1 MHRKHKT
8 RGGTQMNI
16 LANVKPREEKT
27 ILSDE
32 ESVQAFQL
40 GDEVAFNLLVKKY
53 EYLVCSKVKVYFLLG
68 GDREDLLQEA
78 KLGLYKAARDFRIEG
93 KSSFRGFAEL
103 CITRQLITAI
113 KAGNRQKHS
122 PLNNAL
128 SLNISRNSKRA
139 EDDITLMEILPHPQ
153 TVCPEKAAVESENKR
168 EREQILQEILSVT
181 EQNVFALYM
190 NGQTYMQISKK
201 LDLSHKT
208 VDNALCRIKK
218 KMRHRMK
225 YLYLQESS

>member
-1 MHRKHKT
+1 
-8 RGGTQMNI
+8 MNM
-16 LANVKPREEKT
+16 LVDVKPRENKT

-32 ESVQAFQL
+32 EIVQEFQQ
-40 GDEVAFNLLVKKY
+40 GDDDAFNILVKKY
-53 EYLVCSKVKVYFLLG
+53 EYLVCLKVKMYFLLG

-78 KLGLYKAARDFRIEG
+78 KLGLYKATRDFKIEG

-103 CITRQLITAI
+103 CITRQLITVI

-139 EDDITLMEILPHPQ
+139 EDDITLMEMLPHPHA
-153 TVCPEKAAVESENKR
+153 VSPEKAAVESENKR
-168 EREQILQEILSVT
+168 EREQILQEILST
-181 EQNVFALYM
+181 IEQDVFSLYM
-190 NGQTYMQISKK
+190 KGQTYMQIAKN
-201 LDLSHKT
+201 LHLPQKT
-208 VDNALCRIKK
+208 VDNALYRIKK
-218 KMRHRMK
+218 KMKNQMK

>member
-1 MHRKHKT
+1 
-8 RGGTQMNI
+8 MNM
-16 LANVKPREEKT
+16 LANVKLGEEKP

-32 ESVQAFQL
+32 EIVQAFQW
-40 GDEVAFNLLVKKY
+40 GDEDAFNLLVKKY

-78 KLGLYKAARDFRIEG
+78 KLGLYKATRDFRTEG

-139 EDDITLMEILPHPQ
+139 KDDDISLIEILPHPHA
-153 TVCPEKAAVESENKR
+153 VSPEKAAIESENKR
-168 EREQILQEILSVT
+168 EREQILQEILSPI
-181 EQNVFALYM
+181 EQDVFALYLK
-190 NGQTYMQISKK
+190 GQTYIQISQN
-201 LDLSHKT
+201 LHLPQKT
-208 VDNALCRIKK
+208 VDNALYRIKK
-218 KMRHRMK
+218 KMKHQMK

>member
-1 MHRKHKT
+1 
-8 RGGTQMNI
+8 MNM
-16 LANVKPREEKT
+16 LVDVKPRENKT

-32 ESVQAFQL
+32 EIVQEFQQ
-40 GDEVAFNLLVKKY
+40 GDDDAFNVLVKKY
-53 EYLVCSKVKVYFLLG
+53 EYLVCLKVKMYFLLG

-78 KLGLYKAARDFRIEG
+78 KLGLYKATRDFKIEG

-103 CITRQLITAI
+103 CITRQLITVI

-139 EDDITLMEILPHPQ
+139 EDDITLMEMLPHPHA
-153 TVCPEKAAVESENKR
+153 VSPEKAAVESENKR
-168 EREQILQEILSVT
+168 EREQILQEILST
-181 EQNVFALYM
+181 IEQDVFSLYM
-190 NGQTYMQISKK
+190 KGQTYMQIAKN
-201 LDLSHKT
+201 LHLPQKT
-208 VDNALCRIKK
+208 VDNALYRIKK
-218 KMRHRMK
+218 KMKNQMK

>member
-1 MHRKHKT
+1 
-8 RGGTQMNI
+8 MNM
-16 LANVKPREEKT
+16 LVDVKPRENKT

-32 ESVQAFQL
+32 EIVQEFQQ
-40 GDEVAFNLLVKKY
+40 GDDDAFNVLVKKY
-53 EYLVCSKVKVYFLLG
+53 EYLVCLKVKMYFLLG

-78 KLGLYKAARDFRIEG
+78 KLGLYKATRDFKIEG

-139 EDDITLMEILPHPQ
+139 EDDITLMEMLPHPHA
-153 TVCPEKAAVESENKR
+153 VSPEKAAVESENKR
-168 EREQILQEILSVT
+168 EREQILQEILST
-181 EQNVFALYM
+181 IEQDVFSLYM
-190 NGQTYMQISKK
+190 KGQTYMQIAKN
-201 LDLSHKT
+201 LHLPQKT
-208 VDNALCRIKK
+208 VDNALYRIKK
-218 KMRHRMK
+218 KMKNQMK